1 MKRKNWIVI
10 TGISWLCMGVW
21 LLYKGLSLI
30 SKSLVLKDSYIH
42 RWDNPE
48 QAATY
53 LMAIGLLVGFLKGR
67 LVLSKTVK
75 RITKRIYSL
84 QAPVGFKDAFPVS
97 YWLLIGFMMTLGMG
111 LKFLPISIDIK
122 GAIDVAIGSALV
134 NGAMLYFRT
143 ATYGSGS
150 LSQFR

>member
-30 SKSLVLKDSYIH
+30 SKS
-42 RWDNPE
+42 
-48 QAATY
+48 
-53 LMAIGLLVGFLKGR
+53 LVGFLKGR